1 MVSFLTGLGGGYIQA
16 TDKRRDQERQDKQ
29 DAWMN
34 EQRDRQ
40 RSEWSERDKL
50 NTGLRDAAA
59 PRSVMEG
66 TVTEGGGNK
75 YLNADPAQ
83 ASAMQQM
90 LAAEAEMT
98 GGAAP
103 TQQAGR
109 GVVGMT
115 KGNQITTGPADAA
128 GLNTPDAVNSRIA
141 DVYRQGGQPEKALS
155 MENAV
160 QTGKMNAL
168 SLKDREV
175 ASAKTAYN
183 ERLMTYARS
192 MGIGPALAKIASET
206 SSNNLNGVAFEHGV
220 SADGKTQSLFR
231 VGENGEK
238 TAVVTLPMGQAGDM
252 QMLQRALQV
261 DPKQV
266 VDWARADAKDKAE
279 ESRWQQ
285 TFDLSKKKEENDEQ
299 YRSRVLGM
307 QQEQNNRARAVHA
320 IAMDDAKIPPAVKL
334 QAQSLAK
341 QIEAVGSAL
350 NKAMAEGQFDPNN
363 PGTQKLLEQQAALG
377 IRYRQTLEP
386 YTPGAKANADPLGL
400 MGGAT
405 AAPAAP
411 TAAPVA
417 APTRAASVPR
427 PAAPMQAAVAPPAPA
442 TVAQVLAGP
451 SANPVLTGLAQKR
464 SAAIEQV
471 GAQIKAAQ
479 AEVVTVARSN
489 PAGVPAAM
497 ARVSAARDQLNQAL
511 SGMNPAQAK
520 QVEQALG
527 L

>member
-40 RSEWSERDKL
+40 RSEWAEKDKL

-128 GLNTPDAVNSRIA
+128 SLNTPDAVNTRIA
-141 DVYRQGGQPEKALS
+141 GVYRQNGQADKALS
-155 MENAV
+155 MENSIIDQQAKRL
-160 QTGKMNAL
+160 GL
-168 SLKDREV
+168 DV
-175 ASAKTAYN
+175 AQAKFADEKFN
-183 ERLMTYARS
+183 RS
-192 MGIGPALAKIASET
+192 MVEKLAGDFKAGAADILTTAN
-206 SSNNLNGVAFEHGV
+206 SSGLAGATVAAVPKG
-220 SADGKTQSLFR
+220 DGKTFDLVATRDGKTRVLATYEDSDAGKAKFMKDVGRISLTDKI
-231 VGENGEK
+231 GYI
-238 TAVVTLPMGQAGDM
+238 
-252 QMLQRALQV
+252 V
-261 DPKQV
+261 D
-266 VDWARADAKDKAE
+266 DAKAAKEQD
-279 ESRWQQ
+279 RWQQ
-285 TFDLSKKKEENDEQ
+285 THDLSKKKGENDEQ

-320 IAMDDAKIPPAVKL
+320 IAMEDAKIPQAVKL
-334 QAQSLAK
+334 QATSLAK

-350 NKAMAEGQFDPNN
+350 NKAMAEGMFDPNN
-363 PGTQKLLEQQAALG
+363 PGTQKLLDQQAALG
-377 IRYRQTLEP
+377 IRYRETLEP

-400 MGGAT
+400 RGGAT
-405 AAPAAP
+405 ATPATPA
-411 TAAPVA
+411 AAPVA
-417 APTRAASVPR
+417 TPMPGDKST
-427 PAAPMQAAVAPPAPA
+427 PMQAATAMPAAQPPA
-442 TVAQVLAGP
+442 TGP
-451 SANPVLTGLAQKR
+451 RAAADQADAAANAAMETLR
-464 SAAIEQV
+464 SYGSRQQMADPQGFAAARKAVEQT
-471 GAQIKAAQ
+471 QAQ
-479 AEVVTVARSN
+479 AQATQREYEASLPSDAFRAVTAR
-489 PAGVPAAM
+489 
-497 ARVSAARDQLNQAL
+497 
-511 SGMNPAQAK
+511 
-520 QVEQALG
+520 
-527 L
+527 